1 MHFTIKPCS
10 FTCNLNCDYC
20 FYLPKGQDFLQKAKM
35 SDEILEIFIKKYIES
50 SIDNRVYFTWQGGE
64 PLLMGIEFYQKVV
77 QLQHKYAFGKSVENA
92 IQTNATLLND
102 RWCEFLKKEKFLVGV
117 SIDGPRDIHNKY
129 RLDRHGNGS
138 FDAVMQ
144 GIELLKKYKIEFNTL
159 TCISKANYK
168 DPLVVYKFLKDIGST
183 YMQFSEVIETVP
195 ENCDFDN
202 IPLQYTKKEFALDP
216 SDYGYFMA
224 DIFKYWVKH
233 DIGNIIIRQFESAI
247 STMHGLGSLSCV
259 FEDNCPDSYIIEAN
273 GDVYE
278 CDQAV
283 YSKYKVGNIKDLDLT
298 KINTNKINRIKKNLS
313 NDCKTC
319 TYLPLCSGGC
329 PKHRLNLVNGVA
341 KSYFCDGYKILFK
354 VMTPYLNAMVALTEQ
369 KIPYVQVKTIADK
382 ISMF

>member
-20 FYLPKGQDFLQKAKM
+20 FYLPKGQDFLQKGQM
-35 SDEILEIFIKKYIES
+35 SDETLEIFIKKYIES
-50 SIDNRVYFTWQGGE
+50 SVDNRVYFTWQGGE
-64 PLLMGIEFYQKVV
+64 PLLMGVEFYQKVV

-117 SIDGPRDIHNKY
+117 SIDGPQDIHNKY
-129 RLDRHGNGS
+129 RLDRQGHGS

-168 DPLVVYKFLKDIGST
+168 EPLVVYKFLKDIGST
-183 YMQFSEVIETVP
+183 YMQFSEVIETTP

-216 SDYGYFMA
+216 SDYGYFMS

-233 DIGNIIIRQFESAI
+233 DIGTIIIRQFESAI
-247 STMHGLGSLSCV
+247 STMHGLGALSCV
-259 FEDNCPDSYIIEAN
+259 FEDNCPDSYVIEAN

-283 YSKYKVGNIKDLDLT
+283 YSKYKLGNIKDLDLT

-319 TYLPLCSGGC
+319 TYLSLCSGGC
-329 PKHRLNLVNGVA
+329 PKHRLNLVNGIS